1 MESRAILPPK
11 RRFLLVRLGEV
22 VRDSFWLIPTLFLVG
37 AILVGFLL
45 RLLDDQ
51 LAVDASDTPWWVG
64 SPAAASDILATIAT
78 AILTFLG
85 VVFSI
90 TLVALQLASQ
100 QFSPRVTRTFVRA
113 ASTKVA
119 LGTFIATFVVSLVAL
134 TGIETG
140 DSESPTAPV
149 ASVTVA
155 QVLVGLSLVVFIVF
169 VNSTTRL
176 VRINFI
182 ISSVASET
190 RHAIDVNHPPA
201 DAYVPVDVPE
211 PGAPDVVI
219 GSNLPARLARR
230 AYRGVLLG
238 IDSKALVDIASR
250 HGCVFSVT
258 RRIGEYVPRGAP
270 LIEVHG
276 GTSPSEDLMRAV
288 DLGRE
293 RTLFQDP
300 LYGIRQLVDIGT
312 QALSAAIN
320 APTSAVQVIDRLSD
334 LLPQIAERP
343 DPSGLFADES
353 GTVRLMIPVI
363 GWSHIVELAFTE
375 LRTFGAGSPQVT
387 RRLLACFERL
397 LADLPS
403 ERHPPLER
411 QRLLLMAAVARLVAD
426 ADERAGRLEPDA
438 LGLG

>member
-1 MESRAILPPK
+1 M
-11 RRFLLVRLGEV
+11 
-22 VRDSFWLIPTLFLVG
+22 
-37 AILVGFLL
+37 
-45 RLLDDQ
+45 
-51 LAVDASDTPWWVG
+51 
-64 SPAAASDILATIAT
+64 
-78 AILTFLG
+78 
-85 VVFSI
+85 
-90 TLVALQLASQ
+90 
-100 QFSPRVTRTFVRA
+100 
-113 ASTKVA
+113 
-119 LGTFIATFVVSLVAL
+119 
-134 TGIETG
+134 
-140 DSESPTAPV
+140 
-149 ASVTVA
+149 
-155 QVLVGLSLVVFIVF
+155 
-169 VNSTTRL
+169 
-176 VRINFI
+176 
-182 ISSVASET
+182 
-190 RHAIDVNHPPA
+190 
-201 DAYVPVDVPE
+201 
-211 PGAPDVVI
+211 
-219 GSNLPARLARR
+219 
-230 AYRGVLLG
+230 
-238 IDSKALVDIASR
+238 
-250 HGCVFSVT
+250 T

>member
-22 VRDSFWLIPTLFLVG
+22 VKDSFWLIPTLFLVG
-37 AILVGFLL
+37 AIVVGFLL
-45 RLLDDQ
+45 RVLDDH
-51 LAVDASDTPWWVG
+51 LAVDASDSPWWVG
-64 SPAAASDILATIAT
+64 SPEAASNILATIAT

-113 ASTKVA
+113 TSTKVA
-119 LGTFIATFVVSLVAL
+119 LGTFIATFVVSLLAL
-134 TGIETG
+134 TGIDTG
-140 DSESPTAPV
+140 RGSATVPV
-149 ASVTVA
+149 ASVAVA

-176 VRINFI
+176 IRINFI
-182 ISSVASET
+182 ISAVAGET

-201 DAYVPVDVPE
+201 DAYVPVEVPE
-211 PGAPDVVI
+211 PGAPDVVV
-219 GSNLPARLARR
+219 GSALPARLARR
-230 AYRGVLLG
+230 KYRGVLLG

-250 HGCVFSVT
+250 HGCVLSLT

-270 LIEVHG
+270 LIQVHG
-276 GTSPSEDLMRAV
+276 GTRLTEDLMRAV

-312 QALSAAIN
+312 QALSPAIN
-320 APTSAVQVIDRLSD
+320 APTSAVQVLDRLSD

-343 DPSGLFADES
+343 DPTGLFAD
-353 GTVRLMIPVI
+353 GTGKVRLIVPVI
-363 GWSHIVELAFTE
+363 GWSRIVELAFTE
-375 LRTFGAGSPQVT
+375 IRTFGAGSPQVT
-387 RRLLACFERL
+387 RRLLACFDRL

-411 QRLLLMAAVARLVAD
+411 QRALLVAAVERLVPD
-426 ADERAGRLEPDA
+426 VDDREDRLKADA

>member
-22 VRDSFWLIPTLFLVG
+22 VKDSFWLIPTLFLVG
-37 AILVGFLL
+37 AIVVGFLL
-45 RLLDDQ
+45 RVLDDH
-51 LAVDASDTPWWVG
+51 LAVDASDSPWWVG
-64 SPAAASDILATIAT
+64 SPEAASNILATIAT

-113 ASTKVA
+113 TSTKVA
-119 LGTFIATFVVSLVAL
+119 LGTFIATFVVSLLAL
-134 TGIETG
+134 TGIDTG
-140 DSESPTAPV
+140 GRGSTTVPV
-149 ASVTVA
+149 ASVAVA

-176 VRINFI
+176 IRINFI
-182 ISSVASET
+182 ISAVAGET

-201 DAYVPVDVPE
+201 DAYVPVEVPE
-211 PGAPDVVI
+211 PGAPDVVV
-219 GSNLPARLARR
+219 GSALPTRLARR
-230 AYRGVLLG
+230 KYRGVMLG

-250 HGCVFSVT
+250 HGCVLSLT

-276 GTSPSEDLMRAV
+276 GTRLTEDLMRAV

-312 QALSAAIN
+312 QALSPAIN
-320 APTSAVQVIDRLSD
+320 APTSAVQVLDRLSD

-343 DPSGLFADES
+343 DPTGLFADET
-353 GTVRLMIPVI
+353 GKVRLIVPVI
-363 GWSHIVELAFTE
+363 GWSRIVELAFTE
-375 LRTFGAGSPQVT
+375 IRTFGAGSPQVT
-387 RRLLACFERL
+387 RRLLACFDRL

-411 QRLLLMAAVARLVAD
+411 QRALLVAAVERLVPD
-426 ADERAGRLEPDA
+426 VDEREDRLKADA